1 MADKASENEKEE
13 TKKPAGSMLPII
25 IMLVAMPLTA
35 WLATQFII
43 VPQIKENF
51 GLETQDDEKKGNHE
65 SSSHEAGEGK
75 KVPEDEG
82 EETSAENTELV
93 EKVRVNVKN
102 TNGSRFLYVSYLI
115 KGKVPEFA
123 KIKKSQ
129 EKMAKIRDT
138 ALGLLMSFDIAELGQ
153 IETKNRAGAMMI
165 SAFNNDLGGDYI
177 EEIFFTE
184 WTVQ

>member
-43 VPQIKENF
+43 VPQIKKNL
-51 GLETQDDEKKGNHE
+51 GLETQDDGKKGDHA
-65 SSSHEAGEGK
+65 SSSHESDEDKKDSDDAGGK
-75 KVPEDEG
+75 TA
-82 EETSAENTELV
+82 EENVLSVN
-93 EKVRVNVKN
+93 KVRVNVKN
-102 TNGSRFLYVSYLI
+102 TNGSRFLYVSYLM
-115 KGKVPEFA
+115 KGKDTKFKTVIESEE
-123 KIKKSQ
+123 KKA
-129 EKMAKIRDT
+129 MIRNT
-138 ALGLLMSFDIAELGQ
+138 ALGILMSFDIVDLGQ
-153 IETKNRAGAMMI
+153 RETKDRAATQMVA
-165 SAFNNDLGGDYI
+165 AFNDALRGDFI